1 MFVLTCPKPVTIT
14 NIYAHQFWCAWQIF
28 GTLPDFIK
36 DMSEDDIPELI
47 RIEQDEEVEKVPVT
61 IITGFLG
68 NILYMKFTLTRRW

>member
-1 MFVLTCPKPVTIT
+1 
-14 NIYAHQFWCAWQIF
+14 
-28 GTLPDFIK
+28 
-36 DMSEDDIPELI
+36 MSEDDIPELI